1 MRCYPSSGPI
11 QADDQPE
18 SLWVRSSLV
27 PGEIMASIEK
37 ALQIA
42 ARAHEMTKP
51 AGWRPARSDDRSSRL
66 DEQRRRDEFLQ
77 DIAELKQASR
87 LDEPVDRSNRRRLA

>member
-1 MRCYPSSGPI
+1 
-11 QADDQPE
+11 
-18 SLWVRSSLV
+18 
-27 PGEIMASIEK
+27 MASIEK

-51 AGWRPARSDDRSSRL
+51 AGWRPARSDDPS
-66 DEQRRRDEFLQ
+66 
-77 DIAELKQASR
+77 SR